1 MATRVA
7 FFDNQ
12 PIRLKG
18 LTAELGSCP
27 DFEIVGFG
35 TSLEQLQ
42 NFASSDQNENCVVLI
57 GGSLVGE
64 DNSIIRQYVQRVGQS
79 KIILMT
85 SSTQVGNAV
94 KVLEAGAAG
103 YILSTSTG
111 EQVIDAIK
119 CVARGEV
126 FITHSLAMAV
136 INAMRLASMAGR
148 KPSALRLSIREE
160 QILKLLLCG
169 KTNKEIGQRLAISE
183 KTVKHYMT
191 ALMQKMNARNRTE
204 VVLAA
209 QANLANQSSNRD
221 WMS

>member
-7 FFDNQ
+7 YFDNQ

-18 LTAELGSCP
+18 FASELGSAV
-27 DFEIVGFG
+27 DLEVIGFG
-35 TSLEQLQ
+35 NSLDDLQ
-42 NFASSDQNENCVVLI
+42 KFASTNENDNCVIIL
-57 GGSLVGE
+57 GGSLVSE
-64 DNSIIRQYVQRVGQS
+64 DASIIRQYVQRVGQS

-85 SSTQVGNAV
+85 SSTQIANAV

-103 YILSTSTG
+103 YILSTSAG

-136 INAMRLASMAGR
+136 INAMRLASIASR
-148 KPSALRLSIREE
+148 KPSGLRLSVREE
-160 QILKLLLCG
+160 QILKLLMCG

-221 WMS
+221 WIS

>member
-1 MATRVA
+1 MGTRVA

-18 LTAELGSCP
+18 LAAELGGCP
-27 DFEIVGFG
+27 DLEIVGFG
-35 TSLEQLQ
+35 NSLEQLQ
-42 NFASSDQNENCVVLI
+42 TFSSSDQNENCVVVI

-64 DNSIIRQYVQRVGQS
+64 DHSIIRLFVQRVGQS

-136 INAMRLASMAGR
+136 INAMRLASIAGR
-148 KPSALRLSIREE
+148 KPSTLRLSIREE

-209 QANLANQSSNRD
+209 QANLANQASNRD